1 MAQRRLGV
9 KQIMI
14 DGEVVDVKGGV
25 EYSLG
30 PDKLETIMG
39 VDRAHGVKVT
49 RQMAYVAF
57 QITDRQGLNVK
68 KLQALRDS
76 TVTVA
81 LELGK
86 TLKFGHAYHAAEGKV
101 TAAEGEIDARFEC
114 DPNDAEEL

>member
-30 PDKLETIMG
+30 PDKLETVMG

-49 RQMAYVAF
+49 RQIAYVAF
-57 QITDRQGLNVK
+57 QITDRQGLDVK
-68 KLQALRDS
+68 KLTALWDS
-76 TVTVA
+76 TVTVD

-86 TLKFGHAYHAAEGKV
+86 TLKFGHAYYVGEGKI
-101 TAAEGEIDARFEC
+101 TAAEGELDARFEC
-114 DPNDAEEL
+114 DPKDAEEI

>member
-57 QITDRQGLNVK
+57 QITDRQGLNLK
-68 KLQALRDS
+68 KLQATRDS
-76 TVTVA
+76 TIAVE

-86 TLKFGHAYHAAEGKV
+86 SLKFAHAYHTAEGKV
-101 TAAEGEIDARFEC
+101 TAAEGEIDVRFEC
-114 DPNDAEEL
+114 DPNDAEEI

>member
-30 PDKLETIMG
+30 PDKLTTIMG
-39 VDRAHGVKVT
+39 MDRAHGVKVE
-49 RQMAYVAF
+49 RQMAYCAF
-57 QITDRQGLNVK
+57 TITDRQGLDLK
-68 KLQALRDS
+68 KFTSLRDS
-76 TVTVA
+76 TITVD

-86 TLKFGHAYHAAEGKV
+86 TLKFGHAYYAGDGKV
-101 TAAEGEIDARFEC
+101 TAAEGEIEARFEC
-114 DPNDAEEL
+114 GSDDAEEI